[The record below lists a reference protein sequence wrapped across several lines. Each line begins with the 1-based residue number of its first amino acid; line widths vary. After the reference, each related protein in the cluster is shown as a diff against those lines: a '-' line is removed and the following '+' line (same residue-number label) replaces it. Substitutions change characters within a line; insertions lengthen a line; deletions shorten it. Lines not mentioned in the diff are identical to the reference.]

1 LTLDRLYR
9 FVQFEY
15 AWPLGP
21 ADGRYLIRDHAGE
34 DAHHV
39 LVIATWPS
47 TTTRRGR
54 RWGRDQ
60 EPPRTP
66 AETGLC
72 RATLVDSVVVDDE
85 GARRW
90 LEAAA
95 GDAEEATVA
104 EALRWLNF
112 ALRAHRVASADPG
125 IADVTAEHALAVR
138 AGYGEGFEVADG
150 NWSAARDVSP
160 AGRSGGSRRARRD
173 AALRPQERL
182 AALLSGRDAVLACE
196 EMALRAR
203 TDLVNGRPR
212 EAALQAHL
220 ALEAA
225 VAELQAFREERA
237 VAERLP
243 DLEARR
249 DRLAAAAN
257 EALHGGPSEATMTA
271 VEEGLRAVESALRA
285 RAANARY

>member
-1 LTLDRLYR
+1 
-9 FVQFEY
+9 
-15 AWPLGP
+15 
-21 ADGRYLIRDHAGE
+21 
-34 DAHHV
+34 
-39 LVIATWPS
+39 
-47 TTTRRGR
+47 
-54 RWGRDQ
+54 
-60 EPPRTP
+60 
-66 AETGLC
+66 
-72 RATLVDSVVVDDE
+72 
-85 GARRW
+85 
-90 LEAAA
+90 
-95 GDAEEATVA
+95 
-104 EALRWLNF
+104 
-112 ALRAHRVASADPG
+112 
-125 IADVTAEHALAVR
+125 
-138 AGYGEGFEVADG
+138 
-150 NWSAARDVSP
+150 SAARDVSP

-203 TDLVNGRPR
+203 TDLVSARPR